1 MGSMSGN
8 SPRESLGPGPTSSG
22 IRKGVDSWLPT
33 DPAPGMTRG
42 KRLII
47 LAYSSQRNIRK
58 TYYVHPYASKAD
70 GQSSLD
76 GVIEVA
82 RMP

>member
-1 MGSMSGN
+1 
-8 SPRESLGPGPTSSG
+8 
-22 IRKGVDSWLPT
+22 
-33 DPAPGMTRG
+33 MTGG

-47 LAYSSQRNIRK
+47 LAYSGQRRARK
-58 TYYVHPYASKAD
+58 TYYVHPYASKVD

-82 RMP
+82 GMP